1 MDTCI
6 HHSPKTVTILI
17 IGYIL
22 IENKKVQINREK
34 KKREKTRMQLLK
46 KSLFQFL
53 LSKPPTSE
61 SYWYN

>member
-46 KSLFQFL
+46 KKPLPIFTFQA
-53 LSKPPTSE
+53 
-61 SYWYN
+61 SYK